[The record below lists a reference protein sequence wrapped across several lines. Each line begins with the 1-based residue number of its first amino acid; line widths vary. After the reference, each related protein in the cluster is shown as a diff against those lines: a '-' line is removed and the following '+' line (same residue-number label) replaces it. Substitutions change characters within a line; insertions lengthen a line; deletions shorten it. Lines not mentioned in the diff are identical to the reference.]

1 MRDRRT
7 LGAVALLIAVLTA
20 LAGVEPP
27 ALPAAVLRE
36 EAAMVLAGKAVV
48 LDPGHGG
55 PDGGAVGRSGSVEKA
70 ITLDVAL
77 RLRDLL
83 NQTGAKAVLTR
94 EADRDL
100 ADAAK
105 AQSLRQRKRQDL
117 AARVAL
123 GNESGAD
130 VFLSIHANS
139 FPTLP
144 SMHGAQTFYLAS
156 GSSENRRLATALQD
170 ELVRLTA
177 NTDREP
183 NHRIDQYLLENL
195 KIPAVTVEIGF
206 LSNAREEQMLLTPE
220 YRQQV
225 AWSLF
230 AGLVRYFQTGAL
242 PARAQQQR

>member
-1 MRDRRT
+1 MRERRT
-7 LGAVALLIAVLTA
+7 LGVVALLIAVLTA

-36 EAAMVLAGKAVV
+36 QAAMVLAGKAVV

-83 NQTGAKAVLTR
+83 NQAGAKAVLTR

-183 NHRIDQYLLENL
+183 RVSVI
-195 KIPAVTVEIGF
+195 
-206 LSNAREEQMLLTPE
+206 LSGCSMIICKVRSGKYSSNGRSLTTILPLPGM
-220 YRQQV
+220 RRTR
-225 AWSLF
+225 ATDSLRRP
-230 AGLVRYFQTGAL
+230 VPRY
-242 PARAQQQR
+242 